1 MTRISLST
9 SSRSAPSSFLL
20 QSLIAKVEAVTAA
33 ASTESWREQI
43 ASDMEI
49 IALSIRRGGSMDMLE
64 CWGLGRRGAPGPH
77 LPRLP
82 VPGVYFLFSSHHSP
96 RMCLV

>member
-9 SSRSAPSSFLL
+9 SSRSRSAPSSFLL

-64 CWGLGRRGAPGPH
+64 CWGWDGAAHPG
-77 LPRLP
+77 LTCRA
-82 VPGVYFLFSSHHSP
+82 
-96 RMCLV
+96 